1 MAAPADTTDLWVR
14 RFHRSPSAKARLL
27 VLPHAGGAASYY
39 FPMSRD
45 LGPDVE
51 VLAVQ
56 YPGRQDRRTEPC
68 VETIDDLADLLCD
81 LLCDADEPWTDEPL
95 ALFGHSMGASVAYE
109 LALRL
114 RETGV
119 RPACLIAS
127 GRRAPNALRDERVH
141 ERDDDGLLAEI
152 RSLDGTQGPLLSDPE
167 IVAMVLPAIRADYK
181 AAELYR
187 PTPGT
192 KPLDIPIHVLIGD
205 SDPKVTRAEA
215 DRWAEHTTA
224 QCTVEE
230 FPGGHF
236 YLADHQPAVAA
247 RVAAHVIRAL

>member
-14 RFHRSPSAKARLL
+14 RFHRSPSARARLL

-45 LGPDVE
+45 LAPDVE

-68 VETIDDLADLLCD
+68 VETVADLADVLSD
-81 LLCDADEPWTDEPL
+81 VVEPWTDAPL

-114 RETGV
+114 REIGV
-119 RPACLIAS
+119 RPACLVVS
-127 GRRAPNALRDERVH
+127 GRRAPNAFRDERVH
-141 ERDDDGLLAEI
+141 ERDDEGFLDEI

-167 IVAMVLPAIRADYK
+167 ILAMVLPAIRADYR

-192 KPLDIPIHVLIGD
+192 KPLDIPIHVLLGSD
-205 SDPKVTRAEA
+205 DPKVTRPEA
-215 DRWAEHTTA
+215 DRWSEHTTA
-224 QCTVEE
+224 DCTVEE

-236 YLADHQPAVAA
+236 YLADQPAVAA
-247 RVAAHVIRAL
+247 RVGAHVIRAL